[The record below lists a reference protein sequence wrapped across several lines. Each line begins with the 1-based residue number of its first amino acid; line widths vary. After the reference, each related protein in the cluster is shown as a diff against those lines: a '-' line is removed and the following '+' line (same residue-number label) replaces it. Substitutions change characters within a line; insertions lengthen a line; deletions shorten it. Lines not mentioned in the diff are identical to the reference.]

1 MLILSGF
8 LVTLKLDEDGVQEG
22 GGNGLDGMN
31 RAEQGIELERGR
43 RGAARQLVVGL
54 KNYW

>member
-31 RAEQGIELERGR
+31 RGR
-43 RGAARQLVVGL
+43 ARS
-54 KNYW
+54 